1 MNMEKT
7 PFVKHYNKKL
17 KGFAKENRTEGT
29 KAEAALWKYVLKA
42 KQMKGY
48 QFNRQRPV
56 LNYIADFICKPLNL
70 IIEVD
75 GVTHEDNTAR
85 DYIKTKSLEE
95 VGYIVIRFSDENVL
109 KNIDSVSNEIELG
122 IEKIEQNTSSVTS

>member
-1 MNMEKT
+1 
-7 PFVKHYNKKL
+7 
-17 KGFAKENRTEGT
+17 
-29 KAEAALWKYVLKA
+29 
-42 KQMKGY
+42 MKGY

-109 KNIDSVSNEIELG
+109 KNIDSVSNEIELV